1 MVHCRAIALAWLL
14 LISATEVRAQGPG
27 YSEYDVKAAF
37 VANFTQFVKWPDKA
51 FSDAGAPF
59 TIGILGDD
67 PFGGVLE
74 KLVQGQTVSGHKIVI
89 RRARR
94 AEDLRTCQLV
104 FISKSEQARIA
115 ECLGT
120 LQGGAALTVGET
132 DQFTRQG
139 GMIGFWMEGNTVRF
153 SINPGAAQR
162 AALELSSRLRKLDR
176 SGP

>member
-1 MVHCRAIALAWLL
+1 MIWVLL
-14 LISATEVRAQGPG
+14 FCGMEVWAQDKG
-27 YSEYDVKAAF
+27 YSEYDVKAAC

-74 KLVQGQTVSGHKIVI
+74 KLVQGKTVSGRKIVI
-89 RRARR
+89 RRARK
-94 AEDLRTCQLV
+94 AEDLRNCHLV

-115 ECLGT
+115 ECLGAFH
-120 LQGGAALTVGET
+120 GGTALIVGET

-139 GMIGFWMEGNTVRF
+139 GMIGFWMQGKTVRF
-153 SINPGAAQR
+153 SINSGAAQR

-176 SGP
+176 PPP